1 MAHRIDTPVRERRR
15 ARRALSVGTAG
26 GAVLLAGAAVGFK
39 ASPGAVNAR
48 GEAMPNPLAG
58 AQLYVDPGN
67 PARAQ
72 AQAWRRSRPA
82 DAAVLDR
89 MANQPQAIWV
99 GDWNGDVA
107 GDVSRALGAAAR
119 AGAVPVLVAYNIPHR
134 DCGSYSAGGAGGAAG
149 YRSWIREVARGLAG
163 RPAAFVLEP
172 DAIAGMDCLPAAG
185 QAERLELMRDATAVL
200 KAAGAAVYVDA
211 GHAHWI
217 EAVEMAD
224 RLRRAGVAAADGF
237 ALNVSN
243 YHPNAANIAYGERVS
258 ARIGG
263 KHFVIDTSR
272 NGLGSNGEWCNA
284 SGRAL
289 GTNPTTE
296 TWHPLVD
303 AYLWIKRPGESDG
316 TCAGGPQAGG
326 WWAEYALGLVQRQ
339 TSGMA
344 LVSR

>member
-1 MAHRIDTPVRERRR
+1 MAHRIDTPVREHRRS
-15 ARRALSVGTAG
+15 RRALSVGTAG
-26 GAVLLAGAAVGFK
+26 GAVLLAGVAVGFK
-39 ASPGAVNAR
+39 ASPGAVTER
-48 GEAMPNPLAG
+48 GEALSNPLAG
-58 AQLYVDPGN
+58 AKLHVDPDN

-82 DAAVLDR
+82 DAAALGR
-89 MANQPQAIWV
+89 MASQPQAIWV

-107 GDVSRALGAAAR
+107 GVVSRALGAAAR
-119 AGAVPVLVAYNIPHR
+119 AGAVPVLVAYNIPNR
-134 DCGSYSAGGAGGAAG
+134 DCGSYSAGGAGGATG

-163 RPAAFVLEP
+163 GRAAVVLEP
-172 DAIAGMDCLPAAG
+172 DALAGMDCLPAA
-185 QAERLELMRDATAVL
+185 ARDERLELLRDAAAVL
-200 KAAGAAVYVDA
+200 KAAGAAVYIDA

-217 EAVEMAD
+217 EAEEMAE
-224 RLRRAGVAAADGF
+224 RLRRAGIATADGF

-258 ARIGG
+258 ARTGG

-289 GTNPTTE
+289 GTNPTTQ

-339 TSGMA
+339 TSSMA
-344 LVSR
+344 IATR